1 MRNLPIMPWAGTC
14 LADGNV
20 FFLYL
25 VETQLSEECVEGG
38 SRFFDLGID
47 LGEVGVV
54 GHEVDLLLFLREADV
69 AGDV

>member
-1 MRNLPIMPWAGTC
+1 M
-14 LADGNV
+14 
-20 FFLYL
+20 FLLNL
-25 VETQLSEECVEGG
+25 VETQLTEEDVDGG

-69 AGDV
+69 AGDVEVVVVVLDF